1 MITQFLRD
9 SFFKKALKAK
19 SDILRDFHNK
29 ALKELSDIRKER
41 LFIFQEKLNYFFAAT
56 EAHMFQPQVNSAIC
70 KSYYY
75 NRKKN
80 IKAAKKS

>member
-1 MITQFLRD
+1 MIKIRDLYKALYNSVITQFLRD

-29 ALKELSDIRKER
+29 ALKKLSDIRKER

-56 EAHMFQPQVNSAIC
+56 EAHMFQPQVKVNDM
-70 KSYYY
+70 
-75 NRKKN
+75 
-80 IKAAKKS
+80 